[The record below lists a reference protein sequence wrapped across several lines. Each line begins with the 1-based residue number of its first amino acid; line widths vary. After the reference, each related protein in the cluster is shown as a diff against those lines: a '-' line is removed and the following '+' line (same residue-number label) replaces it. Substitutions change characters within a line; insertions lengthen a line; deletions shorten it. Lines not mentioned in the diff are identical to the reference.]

1 MNTKKH
7 HSYSKSSNKSS
18 HKKSG
23 FIRIIAGNWRGR
35 KLPVHDVEGLRP
47 TTDRVKETVFNWLMN
62 KVDQSHCLDCFA
74 GSGSLA
80 FEALSR
86 GAKSVTLIEKDKIA
100 AKQIEQNLS
109 LLNVNNAQLI
119 KGDSLSFLQ
128 SLNAANESKYGGKE
142 RDKEHKFDLVFI
154 DPPFRQNLA
163 TPICQLLVERQ
174 LLSPSALIYIEI
186 ESELKD
192 FVAPAS
198 WQQLKEKTAGQVSF
212 RLYQSNSQALDTE

>member
-23 FIRIIAGNWRGR
+23 FIRIIAGSWRGR

-62 KVDQSHCLDCFA
+62 KIDQSHCLDCFA

-86 GAKSVTLIEKDKIA
+86 GAKSVTLVEKDNLA
-100 AKQIEQNLS
+100 ARQIEQNLS
-109 LLNVNNAQLI
+109 LLNVNNARLV
-119 KGDSLSFLQ
+119 KGDCLSFLQ
-128 SLNAANESKYGGKE
+128 SLDVADGNKAEN
-142 RDKEHKFDLVFI
+142 KFDLVFI

-174 LLSPSALIYIEI
+174 LLSPSALIYVEI

-212 RLYQSNSQALDTE
+212 RLYQNNSQALDTE